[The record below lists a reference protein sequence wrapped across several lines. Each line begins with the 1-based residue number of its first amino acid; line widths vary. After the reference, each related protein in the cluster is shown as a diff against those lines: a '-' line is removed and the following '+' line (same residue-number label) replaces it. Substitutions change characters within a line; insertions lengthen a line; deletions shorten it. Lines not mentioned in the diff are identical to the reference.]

1 MLDRT
6 KIISSDLLATCPD
19 LQIDIVTSTDGPIDS
34 SLFTFT
40 SDILKVYSTDSTKIK
55 LYNLKIRVKYIGPNY
70 SYAGS
75 LGFTVNVIAM
85 TCA

>member
-6 KIISSDLLATCPD
+6 KITSSNLLATCPS
-19 LQIDIVTSTDGPIDS
+19 LQIDIVTSINDGPIDS
-34 SLFTFT
+34 NLFTFT

-55 LYNLKIRVKYIGPNY
+55 LYNLKIRVKYIGAIY

-75 LGFTVNVIAM
+75 LSFTVNAL
-85 TCA
+85 A